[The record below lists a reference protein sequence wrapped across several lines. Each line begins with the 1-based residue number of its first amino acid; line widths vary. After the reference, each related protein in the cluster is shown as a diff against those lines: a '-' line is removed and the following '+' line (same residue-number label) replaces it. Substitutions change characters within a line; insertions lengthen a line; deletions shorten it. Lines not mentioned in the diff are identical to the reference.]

1 MRLSLFWKLMLAFGA
16 IVLISLGAVI
26 LIANQVTTAEFHQ
39 FMMGEGNG
47 FGGMM
52 GQGAMLGRGGLT
64 NAQQA
69 VVDRVSRA
77 VIASGALALAAAL
90 GIGFVLFRGITRPV
104 AELKEAAQSISDGDL
119 STRVDIR
126 SGDELAE
133 LGSTFNT
140 MASSLQRDEQLRR
153 DMTADVAHEL
163 RTPLTVVQSNLE
175 AMLDGVYPLDVD
187 HLASVLA
194 QTKLLTRLVDDLRTL
209 ALAEAGQLPLERQ
222 PVDAGRLAMA
232 VADAFRSRAA
242 EKNIAIDFDAAS
254 NLPRVSLDSQ
264 RMSQVLSNLLEN
276 ALRHT
281 PRDGH
286 IAICAHH
293 VDNRRVILSVSDSG
307 SGIPADDLPFIFERF
322 YRADKSRARV
332 EGGSGLGLAIAKG
345 IIEAHGGSIR
355 VKSKAGEGATFEVSL
370 PAT

>member
-1 MRLSLFWKLMLAFGA
+1 MRLNLFWKLMLAFGA

-26 LIANQVTTAEFHQ
+26 LIANQVTTAGFHQ

-52 GQGAMLGRGGLT
+52 GQGAMSGRGLT

-69 VVDRVSRA
+69 VVDRVNRA

-104 AELKEAAQSISDGDL
+104 AELKGAAQSISDGDL

-133 LGSTFNT
+133 LGSSFNA

-175 AMLDGVYPLDVD
+175 AMLDGVYPMDAE
-187 HLASVLA
+187 HLSSVLA
-194 QTKLLTRLVDDLRTL
+194 QSRLLSRLVEDLRTL
-209 ALAEAGQLPLERQ
+209 ALAEAGQLALDRQ
-222 PVDAGRLAMA
+222 PVDLDRLVTAI
-232 VADAFRSRAA
+232 ADAFRPRAS
-242 EKNIAIDFDAAS
+242 EKGVSIVIDTAPD
-254 NLPRVSLDSQ
+254 LPQVSLDSQ

-276 ALRHT
+276 ALRYT
-281 PRDGH
+281 PRGGH
-286 IAICAHH
+286 IAIGVQRA
-293 VDNRRVILSVSDSG
+293 DNRRVLVNVTDSG
-307 SGIPADDLPFIFERF
+307 SGIPAEDLPFIFERF

-332 EGGSGLGLAIAKG
+332 EGGSGLGLAIAKS
-345 IIEAHGGSIR
+345 IVEAHGGSILAR
-355 VKSKAGEGATFEVSL
+355 CEAGEGATFEVSL
-370 PAT
+370 PIT